1 MLERDTLLLPQTPM
15 SQTSKWAQSA
25 RYWKTV
31 PPATNVLLLAGI
43 FCLFT
48 SFGLVLS
55 FVNRTWVYVSWTIL
69 LAVISGAF
77 SAVWAFAG
85 FRRIFWLMSLLL
97 PVQIGTNV
105 LIGNVMNHRLPA
117 FDQVDFSRDVVTHR
131 LLVEGIV
138 GMVSII
144 AGYTLVAAFI
154 RKEGLRVFVA
164 MAEVRLAAEVHQALV
179 PLVARRIGEFE
190 FYGVSVPSG
199 QIGGDLVDLMEHGA
213 EWTAYVAD
221 VSGHGVPA
229 GMIMAMVKS
238 AARMGSANGVG
249 LSSHLSDLNRVLL
262 SVSAPNVF
270 VTFACVSG
278 SGGGNIQFS
287 LAGHL
292 PVLHYRKQMQTVEER
307 LVSNLPLA
315 IMVDAQFD
323 AASIECEAGDVLAIL
338 TDGFTEAA
346 DAGGNEL
353 GLEPLKEALL
363 NNAAKPLEQIATQ
376 FRNRSLAQGKQMD
389 DQTVLLV
396 RRTTAS

>member
-1 MLERDTLLLPQTPM
+1 M

-131 LLVEGIV
+131 LLVEGVV

-179 PLVARRIGEFE
+179 PLVA
-190 FYGVSVPSG
+190 
-199 QIGGDLVDLMEHGA
+199 
-213 EWTAYVAD
+213 
-221 VSGHGVPA
+221 
-229 GMIMAMVKS
+229 
-238 AARMGSANGVG
+238 
-249 LSSHLSDLNRVLL
+249 
-262 SVSAPNVF
+262 
-270 VTFACVSG
+270 
-278 SGGGNIQFS
+278 
-287 LAGHL
+287 
-292 PVLHYRKQMQTVEER
+292 
-307 LVSNLPLA
+307 
-315 IMVDAQFD
+315 
-323 AASIECEAGDVLAIL
+323 
-338 TDGFTEAA
+338 
-346 DAGGNEL
+346 
-353 GLEPLKEALL
+353 
-363 NNAAKPLEQIATQ
+363 
-376 FRNRSLAQGKQMD
+376 
-389 DQTVLLV
+389 
-396 RRTTAS
+396 

>member
-1 MLERDTLLLPQTPM
+1 
-15 SQTSKWAQSA
+15 
-25 RYWKTV
+25 
-31 PPATNVLLLAGI
+31 
-43 FCLFT
+43 
-48 SFGLVLS
+48 
-55 FVNRTWVYVSWTIL
+55 
-69 LAVISGAF
+69 
-77 SAVWAFAG
+77 
-85 FRRIFWLMSLLL
+85 
-97 PVQIGTNV
+97 
-105 LIGNVMNHRLPA
+105 
-117 FDQVDFSRDVVTHR
+117 
-131 LLVEGIV
+131 V

-315 IMVDAQFD
+315 IMADAQFD
-323 AASIECEAGDVLAIL
+323 AANIECEAGDVLAIL

-396 RRTTAS
+396 RRTAPS